1 MTFAQRIVEAP
12 QMNRLLT
19 VCGSLLMALAFA
31 SQVFAQANLDIDS
44 PAIQAI
50 KAKMQQRHAQLAP
63 AYQSGAVGLTRD
75 GNVQVRDANALPLK
89 DRAAVSGLVGQ
100 ENQDRAALYRE
111 IAKANNH
118 PEWEGDIR
126 NTFAQRWVQ
135 KAQSG
140 WYYQDPNGN
149 WAKK

>member
-1 MTFAQRIVEAP
+1 
-12 QMNRLLT
+12 
-19 VCGSLLMALAFA
+19 
-31 SQVFAQANLDIDS
+31 
-44 PAIQAI
+44 
-50 KAKMQQRHAQLAP
+50 
-63 AYQSGAVGLTRD
+63 LTRD